1 MARLLNYTE
10 KQKAKMDKI
19 ASAGKAYKIQ
29 IDAIEKKPYLS
40 YEDHVK
46 LKKLRCKLRD
56 NSEEFEE
63 VAEAQIRYADIL
75 KEISKLSKIAL
86 KMREEYGF

>member
-1 MARLLNYTE
+1 MARLLNYTD
-10 KQKAKMDKI
+10 KQKEKMEKI
-19 ASAGKAYKIQ
+19 TAAGKAYKIA
-29 IDAIEKKPYLS
+29 IDAIEKQPYLS
-40 YEDHVK
+40 YEDHIK

-86 KMREEYGF
+86 AMKEEYGF